1 MKYSNETYEA
11 RKAKGVCVR
20 CGWAE
25 PRPGRLTC
33 QRCAD
38 RAKTRHIKSGGAE
51 RQHARYIQRK
61 EAGICTWCGTRP
73 AVPGVILCAACRE
86 KSCESCRQWYY
97 KKRRKQSDEG

>member
-25 PRPGRLTC
+25 PRPGRTTC
-33 QRCAD
+33 QRCTD
-38 RAKTRHIKSGGAE
+38 RYKAKFIKTGGAE
-51 RQHARYIQRK
+51 RQRERYYQRK
-61 EAGICTWCGTRP
+61 ADRICTWCGNRP
-73 AVPGVILCAACRE
+73 ADDGVILCVECRE